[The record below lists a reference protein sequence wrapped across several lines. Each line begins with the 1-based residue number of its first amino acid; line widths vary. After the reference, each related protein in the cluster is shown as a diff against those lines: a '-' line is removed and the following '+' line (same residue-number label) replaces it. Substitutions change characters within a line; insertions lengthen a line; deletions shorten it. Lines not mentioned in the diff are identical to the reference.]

1 MYPAVALAG
10 VRPVDALRAGSVE
23 AGPRFVPTI
32 LVGVQFA
39 AASFL
44 LVVSFVMAH
53 QNGMMKK
60 QALQA
65 ERDPVVVLD
74 NDLNELGISFDTL
87 REELLRS
94 PDIKSVASMSGLPWN
109 SGGNHE
115 TLTRG
120 AEAGAA
126 REDTIINNVGYHFFE
141 TLDLKLLAGRL
152 PDHEHGDEL
161 IPFDRLPA
169 GKQEVIVVDRA
180 LAAALGWQDPNEAVN
195 KVVYVQGFTP
205 CASRFGSSG

>member
-1 MYPAVALAG
+1 EAALLGIAAVILVIVLAVLLIEPVNRALQINLTFASLLQPQLWLMVIGLIGAITLLGGMYPAVALAG
-10 VRPVDALRAGSVE
+10 VRPVDALRAGSVQ

-94 PDIKSVASMSGLPWN
+94 PDIKSVGSSSQPPWN

-120 AEAGAA
+120 DAAGAA
-126 REDTIINNVGYHFFE
+126 REDTIVNNFGYHFFQ
-141 TLDLKLLAGRL
+141 TLALQLL
-152 PDHEHGDEL
+152 
-161 IPFDRLPA
+161 
-169 GKQEVIVVDRA
+169 
-180 LAAALGWQDPNEAVN
+180 
-195 KVVYVQGFTP
+195 
-205 CASRFGSSG
+205 